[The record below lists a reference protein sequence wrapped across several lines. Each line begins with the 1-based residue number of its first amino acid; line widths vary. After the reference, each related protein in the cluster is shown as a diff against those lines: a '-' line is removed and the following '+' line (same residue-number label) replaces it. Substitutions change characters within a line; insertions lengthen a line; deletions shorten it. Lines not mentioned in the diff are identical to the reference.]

1 MLQRLGASSTVISCN
16 NLVITFERPWTDT
29 LVQDLQNDSFL
40 KSIYAN
46 VVGQEKEKIKNYII
60 DEETGYLYCKS
71 RLYYVATC
79 DHYWQV
85 KSSNYTWSHIAM
97 DIVSG
102 FTPVMVNGVS
112 YDAVLVTIDL
122 FSSH

>member
-1 MLQRLGASSTVISCN
+1 MIKEALFESGDDTGLIFSLILRFNYLFIKFKKAPVISCN

-71 RLYYVATC
+71 RLC
-79 DHYWQV
+79 LP
-85 KSSNYTWSHIAM
+85 SSLYINKCWMIFIVHI
-97 DIVSG
+97 
-102 FTPVMVNGVS
+102 
-112 YDAVLVTIDL
+112 
-122 FSSH
+122 